1 MTFSPSQTY
10 NLSVPGCGDA
20 QCREAAAEP
29 DGGVAAPNDVDGGRV
44 HEPHGRGRAG
54 EAKGKVHQRTECAH
68 TPPTSHTA
76 TMSACGTHRPLP
88 TPAHREAP
96 ELQTEHAGAAQAQ
109 VQGREPGGWADHQG
123 ALEEEHRAGD
133 EASVSMGPAR
143 RLLLMALLPAT
154 LHKVLG
160 EGDSNTLLNE
170 RRWWPGAHVCASGSR
185 AADPRRAS
193 RWWPHLGHVV
203 RGVRLL
209 V

>member
-1 MTFSPSQTY
+1 MEESQPRTM
-10 NLSVPGCGDA
+10 ST
-20 QCREAAAEP
+20 AAAFMSRME
-29 DGGVAAPNDVDGGRV
+29 GDVQARRR
-44 HEPHGRGRAG
+44 EKFINELSA
-54 EAKGKVHQRTECAH
+54 RTH
-68 TPPTSHTA
+68 TNSHAA

-88 TPAHREAP
+88 PPAHREAP

-109 VQGREPGGWADHQG
+109 VQGREPGGWADYQG
-123 ALEEEHRAGD
+123 ALEEEHRPGD

-170 RRWWPGAHVCASGSR
+170 RRWWSGAHVCASGSR

-193 RWWPHLGHVV
+193 RWWLHLGHVRAMCKIV
-203 RGVRLL
+203 CLGVHC
-209 V
+209 VKS